1 MTFMNDAEGWHD
13 ECRAIP
19 TDRYFQRIYILPT
32 LPGQKGSWAELSF
45 VPWEDLQSCQ
55 QLLLPYS
62 IKRLFWYTDCDHSRT
77 TVSEKSQQ
85 GREKAEWFWIT
96 CSPWPGTAFSSAS
109 LLCLW
114 YQFFPS
120 ILCYLI
126 VLHYKCS
133 ITQGRHVISHAWL
146 PFLHGK
152 RWSLASKAI
161 HHSPFLSFH

>member
-19 TDRYFQRIYILPT
+19 TDRYFQRIYILPI

-62 IKRLFWYTDCDHSRT
+62 LKRLFWYTDCDHSRT
-77 TVSEKSQQ
+77 TVSEESQLR
-85 GREKAEWFWIT
+85 REKAQWFWIT
-96 CSPWPGTAFSSAS
+96 RSPWPRTFFPSAS

-114 YQFFPS
+114 YQFLPG
-120 ILCYLI
+120 IVCYP
-126 VLHYKCS
+126 HYNRN
-133 ITQGRHVISHAWL
+133 ITQGRHLISHAWL
-146 PFLHGK
+146 PFFQGK
-152 RWSLASKAI
+152 IWSLAEK
-161 HHSPFLSFH
+161 HSHPTPLSSFY

>member
-13 ECRAIP
+13 ECRTIP

-32 LPGQKGSWAELSF
+32 LPGQKGSWDPF

-62 IKRLFWYTDCDHSRT
+62 LKRLFWYTDCDHSRT
-77 TVSEKSQQ
+77 TVSEESQH
-85 GREKAEWFWIT
+85 GREKAEWLWIT
-96 CSPWPGTAFSSAS
+96 CSPWPLISFPSAS

-114 YQFFPS
+114 YQFFPG
-120 ILCYLI
+120 ILCYPI
-126 VLHYKCS
+126 VLHCKCN
-133 ITQGRHVISHAWL
+133 ITQGRRNL
-146 PFLHGK
+146 PCLATFLHGK

-161 HHSPFLSFH
+161 HHSPCLSFH